1 MKLDTLYKSAQLV
14 ENWCM
19 SVIPATQKAEAKM
32 KAAWATQRILDQ
44 GGQFHENLS
53 ENLEK
58 STHSYV
64 IRCRHTEFLLYPYVL
79 SNFVCVC
86 ASQGSLEEKGKQ

>member
-32 KAAWATQRILDQ
+32 KAAWAT
-44 GGQFHENLS
+44 
-53 ENLEK
+53 
-58 STHSYV
+58 
-64 IRCRHTEFLLYPYVL
+64 
-79 SNFVCVC
+79 
-86 ASQGSLEEKGKQ
+86 

>member
-1 MKLDTLYKSAQLV
+1 
-14 ENWCM
+14 M

-53 ENLEK
+53 ENLGK
-58 STHSYV
+58 RTVILLDSY
-64 IRCRHTEFLLYPYVL
+64 IIINWWQLCYQMLTY
-79 SNFVCVC
+79 
-86 ASQGSLEEKGKQ
+86 